1 MGTRGSDPTPG
12 LLRHRAA
19 EDALWAAHDLSRTER
34 RVSLRRLGI
43 DVRIQEVGE
52 GPILLFV
59 PGLVMTGSVF
69 VPLVAHLRGFRCVLL
84 DRPGTSEAPS
94 IPMTGRSLVPFGD
107 ALIIDVLDALEIDRG
122 RVVGAS
128 LGGSLTLIAAAGHPD
143 RFDRIVLLGCPVLMP
158 GMVTPAFFRLLCT
171 AIGRRLGWTAMSSPR
186 GFAVAARLVGHGDT
200 VADGRLP
207 PGIREWVATLAR
219 DTTTL
224 RDELASLG
232 TMASLRGVYPYAI
245 ISPGMLAS
253 VVAPTVLYRGA
264 ADPFAPLPFVERVAG
279 YMADATVVSVA
290 SGGHMPW
297 LDDPRRAAAAVR
309 DHLGIESPIE

>member
-1 MGTRGSDPTPG
+1 M
-12 LLRHRAA
+12 LRHRAA

-34 RVSLRRLGI
+34 RVSLRRLGV
-43 DVRIQEVGE
+43 DVRIQEAGE
-52 GPILLFV
+52 GPTLLFV

-84 DRPGTSEAPS
+84 DRPGNSDATL
-94 IPMTGRSLVPFGD
+94 IPMTGPSLVPFGD
-107 ALIIDVLDALEIDRG
+107 ALIVDVLDALGIDRG

-158 GMVTPAFFRLLCT
+158 GMVTPVFFRLLCT
-171 AIGRRLGWTAMSSPR
+171 ALGQRIGSTAMSNQR
-186 GFAVAARLVGHGDT
+186 GFDVLARLIGHGDT
-200 VADGRLP
+200 IAHGRLP
-207 PGIREWVATLAR
+207 PGIREWAATLAR
-219 DTTTL
+219 DTTTV
-224 RDELASLG
+224 RVELASLG
-232 TMASLRGVYPYAI
+232 TMASLRGVYRYAI
-245 ISPGMLAS
+245 VSSDTLAS

-290 SGGHMPW
+290 AGGHMPW
-297 LDDPRRAAAAVR
+297 LDDPRRAAATVR
-309 DHLGIESPIE
+309 AHLGVESPTE